1 MKECDG
7 SAGRI
12 VSERSDKC
20 YETTRLGTPRC
31 RRILG
36 NHRPMETGM
45 GTRSPGSGQ
54 SGLLTRT
61 IRYSHAVC
69 RSHQST
75 ERIQTVSTLCIYVY
89 IYTCY
94 NIVHCLYNTRTNL
107 LINAKYLLIYYDSL
121 QCTSHIAIT
130 YISIVVYDSR

>member
-1 MKECDG
+1 MINYVTASLLNILREYYLDYVINNNRMSIIKECDG

-69 RSHQST
+69 RSHQSSK
-75 ERIQTVSTLCIYVY
+75 RIQTVSTCIRVY
-89 IYTCY
+89 LHVI
-94 NIVHCLYNTRTNL
+94 I
-107 LINAKYLLIYYDSL
+107 
-121 QCTSHIAIT
+121 
-130 YISIVVYDSR
+130 